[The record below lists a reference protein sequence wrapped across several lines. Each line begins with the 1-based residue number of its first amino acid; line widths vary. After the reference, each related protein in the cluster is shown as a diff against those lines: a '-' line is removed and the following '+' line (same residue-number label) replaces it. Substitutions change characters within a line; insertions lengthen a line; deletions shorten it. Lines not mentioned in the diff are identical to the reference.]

1 MSMSSKYKLP
11 VSLRARGSDM
21 IRKFYTQVSK
31 IVALII
37 TLVGTT
43 NWESS
48 RKMAAKQSTL
58 GSAALDTRLENIILI
73 ILSLQNIAHGVQ

>member
-1 MSMSSKYKLP
+1 MCSYKTTVVLSVKRGETTTASMSSKYKLP

-21 IRKFYTQVSK
+21 IRKFYTEVSK

-43 NWESS
+43 NRESS
-48 RKMAAKQSTL
+48 QKM
-58 GSAALDTRLENIILI
+58 SA
-73 ILSLQNIAHGVQ
+73 

>member
-1 MSMSSKYKLP
+1 MLTFLLLLSVCSYKTIVVLSVKRGETTTVSMSSKYKLP
-11 VSLRARGSDM
+11 VSLSARGSDM

-48 RKMAAKQSTL
+48 
-58 GSAALDTRLENIILI
+58 
-73 ILSLQNIAHGVQ
+73 